1 MNAATIESPCILVC
15 VMDIQTGFCL
25 GCARTLD
32 EIAEW
37 SSMRDDQRRTII
49 ALLPA
54 RHKILEKKEG

>member
-25 GCARTLD
+25 GCARTFD

-37 SSMRDDQRRTII
+37 SSMGDDQRRAIM

-54 RHKILEKKEG
+54 RHEILEKKES

>member
-1 MNAATIESPCILVC
+1 
-15 VMDIQTGFCL
+15 MDIQTGFCL

-37 SSMRDDQRRTII
+37 SSMKDDQRRAIM

-54 RHKILEKKEG
+54 RHERLEKKES

>member
-32 EIAEW
+32 EIAGW
-37 SSMRDDQRRTII
+37 SSMDDDQRRAVM

-54 RHKILEKKEG
+54 RHEKLEKKES

>member
-37 SSMRDDQRRTII
+37 SSMSDDQRRAIM

-54 RHKILEKKEG
+54 RHEILEKKES